1 MQVKTEGFNAVDQI
15 KDLSNTAINQ
25 AKYIAD
31 EVKSNAKELFSN
43 SCNVLAFQ
51 KKSIQQNPF
60 NSMTFY
66 WQIAQMRKNFVFWS
80 TLPFVIGETF
90 WTTWRQV
97 YAPEGKK

>member
-31 EVKSNAKELFSN
+31 EVKSNI
-43 SCNVLAFQ
+43 LAFQ

-60 NSMTFY
+60 NSMTFH